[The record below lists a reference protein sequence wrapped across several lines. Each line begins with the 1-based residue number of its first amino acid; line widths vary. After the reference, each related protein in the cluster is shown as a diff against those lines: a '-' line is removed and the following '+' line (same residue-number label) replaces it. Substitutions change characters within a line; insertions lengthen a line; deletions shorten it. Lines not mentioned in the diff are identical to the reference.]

1 MQSKFYSFYIA
12 FIWIDTGLAQNADYC
27 LVVGIS
33 FHIIFFQG
41 QNISVISGLKKKHKT
56 RGKVCQYNYSG
67 LILKGFKTYFRQI
80 HIMSVLFW

>member
-12 FIWIDTGLAQNADYC
+12 FIWIYTGLAQSAGYC

-41 QNISVISGLKKKHKT
+41 QNISVISGLKKKKT
-56 RGKVCQYNYSG
+56 QNKGKG
-67 LILKGFKTYFRQI
+67 LP
-80 HIMSVLFW
+80 V